1 MHNNYNIN
9 EYIPIIITFKQKK
22 QYKKKPLRKVA
33 NNLGRFINPIYG
45 D

>member
-9 EYIPIIITFKQKK
+9 KYIPIIITFKQKK
-22 QYKKKPLRKVA
+22 QYKKKPLRKVV
-33 NNLGRFINPIYG
+33 LKLSCIINT